1 MKMIEDSKVEG
12 YMWMARLSSFLH
24 VFMGVPCVNFSFN
37 IENKSL
43 VIRRVR
49 CLFQIW

>member
-24 VFMGVPCVNFSFN
+24 VFMGFPWVNFSFN
-37 IENKSL
+37 LENKSL
-43 VIRRVR
+43 LIRRVWY
-49 CLFQIW
+49 LFQI